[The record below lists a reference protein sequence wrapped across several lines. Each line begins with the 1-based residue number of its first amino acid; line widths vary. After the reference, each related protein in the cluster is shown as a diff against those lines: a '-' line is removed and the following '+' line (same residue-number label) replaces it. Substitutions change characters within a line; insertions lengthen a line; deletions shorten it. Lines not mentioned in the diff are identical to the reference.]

1 MGHILITGP
10 GRSGTT
16 FLVQLLTRLG
26 CDTGFIPYAQAFD
39 PAIRAGCEFESIELD
54 GYSSANKARAYMD
67 TLPRV
72 FKAPDWSWKLKGY
85 LAKGFVDIE
94 HVILPFRDFDISAK
108 SRLDAGL
115 DWMLHGASSQAEK
128 LGEQAAVHAMVFGRT
143 VEACYL
149 YHIPLHIIRYP
160 ELVQSADYC
169 YQRLDPIFDFD
180 QGTFKVKHEELA
192 WPSPVVQEAIHA

>member
-1 MGHILITGP
+1 
-10 GRSGTT
+10 
-16 FLVQLLTRLG
+16 VQLLTRLG
-26 CDTGFIPYAQAFD
+26 CDTGFIPYAEAFD
-39 PAIRAGCEFESIELD
+39 PAIRAGCEFESIDLD